1 MNHTSWLVYLY
12 NLRPPIPERYT
23 YIQLCS
29 PIKLAAFFQSMF
41 ELFFFFFLLSEYFCL
56 VPYFL
61 AAGNLVRGVS
71 FKPTEPSQPRSVQ
84 VHTPIRLRV
93 LAFPTKKKKKKEKKL
108 CENSA
113 SIVALAVYIYSYVS
127 VT

>member
-1 MNHTSWLVYLY
+1 
-12 NLRPPIPERYT
+12 
-23 YIQLCS
+23 
-29 PIKLAAFFQSMF
+29 MF

-61 AAGNLVRGVS
+61 AAGNLVRGVT

-93 LAFPTKKKKKKEKKL
+93 FAFPKKDKKL